1 MKMTELRGLSMPD
14 LRKKLKD
21 SRQELF
27 NLRFQMATGQLQNH
41 RQIRHVRRDLAQILT
56 EIHMKEAN
64 GEASQTA
71 VAEPES
77 NQTTRGRRRRGAAS
91 ASEEQS

>member
-1 MKMTELRGLSMPD
+1 MKMKELRGLSMPD

-41 RQIRHVRRDLAQILT
+41 REIRHVRRNLAQILT
-56 EIHMKEAN
+56 EIHLKEAD
-64 GEASQTA
+64 GEAVA
-71 VAEPES
+71 VPVEAESKP
-77 NQTTRGRRRRGAAS
+77 RRRRGAVAT
-91 ASEEQS
+91 EEKP